1 MKRADTAA
9 FLLDRKLRCISYQA
23 KSAPRGSHCGGTE
36 FVASDPPQAENP
48 ALQDSIFIYRKLCR
62 GLLFLGKLRGC
73 VRGEQYTGMQLLYV
87 AAHERA
93 EVCMRGLVCA
103 CGVVLVH

>member
-1 MKRADTAA
+1 MHFLSSKKRSAWIA
-9 FLLDRKLRCISYQA
+9 LRRNQNLS
-23 KSAPRGSHCGGTE
+23 PR
-36 FVASDPPQAENP
+36 DPPQAENP